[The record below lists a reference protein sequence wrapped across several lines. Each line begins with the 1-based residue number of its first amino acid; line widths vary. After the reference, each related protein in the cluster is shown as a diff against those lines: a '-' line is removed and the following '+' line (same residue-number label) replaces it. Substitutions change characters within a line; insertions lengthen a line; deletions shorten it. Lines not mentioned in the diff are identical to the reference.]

1 MFLKVP
7 NYRKNIVYKYFVRED
22 GFCAFKGFS
31 GLDLRLGVKEI
42 FMHKKHSLHARNTY
56 KNNCFYAVKIETI
69 ETVHSGA

>member
-31 GLDLRLGVKEI
+31 GLDLRLGVRD
-42 FMHKKHSLHARNTY
+42 FHAQKTLTSRT
-56 KNNCFYAVKIETI
+56 
-69 ETVHSGA
+69 